1 VLLATNKFRGTN
13 HWIVIGFFA
22 LCTSMYLLLAGD
34 TTQLG
39 NV

>member
-1 VLLATNKFRGTN
+1 LLATNKFRGTN
-13 HWIVIGFFA
+13 HWIVIGFFV